1 MPTTDSDFTLLPDM
15 ESPAAGSL
23 LKRGLGSPGHWICGG
38 MVILNPVGKVQ
49 EMNEPL
55 RNWLGI
61 SDLDEIP
68 DREFW
73 PLLWTVHPEWKEPL
87 SQDMD
92 NGAVFSRRELHAGQD
107 HERQWFRVELARHG
121 GITFLQIDSI
131 LPPLADLE
139 EGAAGDFLENESA
152 RRQMFVRLL
161 RAEGQLNNL
170 VRRWPGVI
178 FSQRPDLT
186 FQFVSPKIEELTG
199 VTQEEWKQLPH
210 RFWQVVHE
218 GDVDELQQQLKQAAQ
233 SPDGVTGVYRIRHIK
248 NGRIAYVLEH
258 REAVKTQN
266 GFLLGYE
273 GVWLDVTRQT
283 IAEKRLS
290 SAAWKETLAVLT
302 MGLAHDFSNIMA
314 GIHSLSE
321 DFQAQVGPEHP
332 FHEGLGLIKRNSMQ
346 ASQLIH
352 RILHL
357 HHGKI
362 GERTYHNLNDL
373 AAEIIDL
380 VRKIVPRHI
389 RIEATKATESLPVYA
404 DGVEFRQVLVNLALN
419 AVDAMPQGGQLH
431 FRLSRH
437 ESYPALM
444 HVQGALPRLPSVCV
458 AIEDS
463 GCGIPARHLASVF
476 DPFFT
481 TKSLEKGSG
490 LGLYNARIFAE
501 KHHGAIS
508 IDSVERQGTTVC
520 VWLPEADFTEAERA
534 GTQSLTPRRAVLVFG
549 QPGPTLD
556 STAKF
561 LRESGFSV
569 AVVSSPSETSEFLQR
584 PDYTI
589 AGVLLLAQGSEPGC
603 AQVVGVV
610 RRTRLPIK
618 VITQI
623 IGCNQDE
630 LDPEL
635 LTSSDLVLP
644 TDLSRV
650 EILARINSV
659 LVERT

>member
-1 MPTTDSDFTLLPDM
+1 MEPTGAPDATTQSLGNEWISGGTAILDPSGRILHINEALRDWLCPADPPKANGQDFWALLCAKN
-15 ESPAAGSL
+15 PA
-23 LKRGLGSPGHWICGG
+23 W
-38 MVILNPVGKVQ
+38 
-49 EMNEPL
+49 
-55 RNWLGI
+55 
-61 SDLDEIP
+61 
-68 DREFW
+68 
-73 PLLWTVHPEWKEPL
+73 
-87 SQDMD
+87 
-92 NGAVFSRRELHAGQD
+92 RELIASNPAPTEGFAQWD
-107 HERQWFRVELARHG
+107 LAKEGPGSKQWFCVELASHNG
-121 GITFLQIDSI
+121 VSFAQVHSV
-131 LPPLADLE
+131 LPALAELE
-139 EGAAGDFLENESA
+139 EGAAEEFLQDPST

-178 FSQRPDLT
+178 FSQRLDLT

-199 VTQEEWKQLPH
+199 VPADEWKRLSQ

-218 GDVDELQQQLKQAAQ
+218 GDSDDLQQQLKLAAQ
-233 SPDGVTGVYRIRHIK
+233 SPEGVTGVYRIR
-248 NGRIAYVLEH
+248 NLRTGRVAYVLEH
-258 REAVKTQN
+258 REAVRTQQ

-321 DFQAQVGPEHP
+321 DFQAQVGPDHP
-332 FHEGLGLIKRNSMQ
+332 FHEGLGLIKRNSLQ

-362 GERTYHNLNDL
+362 GERSYHNLNEL
-373 AAEIIDL
+373 TGEILEL

-389 RIEATKATESLPVYA
+389 RIESTPSPESLPIYA

-419 AVDAMPQGGQLH
+419 AVDAMAHGGRLQ
-431 FRLSRH
+431 FRVSRH
-437 ESYPALM
+437 ETYPPLM
-444 HVQGALPRLPSVCV
+444 HIQGALPRLPSVCV
-458 AIEDS
+458 AIEDE

-490 LGLYNARIFAE
+490 LGLYNARLFAE

-508 IDSVERQGTTVC
+508 IDSVEKKGTTVR
-520 VWLPEADFTEAERA
+520 VWLPEADFTETDR
-534 GTQSLTPRRAVLVFG
+534 GGVQPFQPRRAILVFG
-549 QPGPTLD
+549 DAGATLD

-561 LRESGFSV
+561 LRENGFSV
-569 AVVSSPSETSEFLQR
+569 AVVSSPEDAGEFLQR
-584 PDYTI
+584 PDYSI
-589 AGVLLLAQGSEPGC
+589 AAVLLLAQGADPSHLQ
-603 AQVVGVV
+603 AVGVV
-610 RRTRLPIK
+610 KRSRLPVK

-623 IGCNQDE
+623 TGCNQDE

-635 LTSSDLVLP
+635 LANCDLVLP
-644 TDLSRV
+644 TDLSRA
-650 EILARINSV
+650 EILSRLNSV
-659 LVERT
+659 LAEGA